1 MSRFFLILFFL
12 PLALPAAN
20 AHAEDKNRPIFYK
33 CETTHN
39 VISRF
44 HELTIYEPSRFS
56 IAISNNELFFYEA
69 DFYGVDFSLNL
80 SKFTSESSW
89 EADYDRWYV
98 SFLNGDFYYA
108 SVFANASTAVSAK
121 CQKSG

>member
-1 MSRFFLILFFL
+1 MSRFFLKLFFL
-12 PLALPAAN
+12 SLLLSTPN
-20 AHAEDKNRPIFYK
+20 AHAEDKNRPIFYT
-33 CETTHN
+33 CETTQN
-39 VISRF
+39 VISLN
-44 HELTIYEPSRFS
+44 HELTIYKPSRFS

-80 SKFTSESSW
+80 SKFNSASSW

-98 SFLNGDFYYA
+98 SFSSGDFYYV
-108 SVFANASTAVSAK
+108 SVFGNASKAVSAK